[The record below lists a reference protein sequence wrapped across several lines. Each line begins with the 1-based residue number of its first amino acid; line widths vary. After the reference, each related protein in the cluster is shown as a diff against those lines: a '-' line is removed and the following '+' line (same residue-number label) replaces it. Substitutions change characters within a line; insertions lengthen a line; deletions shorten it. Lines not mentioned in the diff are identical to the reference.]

1 MQVGTLD
8 ALFRYPVK
16 SLGGEQLI
24 RSRLDTAGLPGDRI
38 LGLRDEEN
46 GEILSAK
53 RLPRML
59 GLQAH
64 RDEASGGVVITTAS
78 GELIDSADPFAS
90 ARLSAELG
98 RVVSLMPLVEEDT
111 HYRRRVPLNPDGVRR
126 LLGLSLQDELPSA
139 DVPDA
144 VRSVL
149 RQYVTWPGTYF
160 DVAPL
165 HLVTRQSL
173 DALSGGLDDIA
184 DPQRYRANLV
194 LDCKDLGDWPEQAW
208 IGQRLCIDDAV
219 IAITQATVRCAM
231 PRYAQ
236 RDLPDNPAV
245 SNSLRDRTGYV
256 FGVYARVIRHG
267 ELLCG
272 AEVGLE
278 PEPDLRQYY
287 DIPAFARPNEEV
299 PGPKP
304 RGDMLFRVTEVIRE
318 SAEISS
324 IWMQPVVG
332 QMLPFLPG
340 QHVIVR
346 LPGQAAESR
355 VYSISSGA
363 GEAGLRISVRC
374 NPARKAG
381 FTARLVGQLKPGDE
395 LRIRGPLGEFTAY
408 PASLNPLVLASAG
421 IGITP
426 FLSILRSTIAYQPQR
441 PIHLFHCVE
450 NPAGFAFEA
459 ELQTALRHLPN
470 LFVNVHAK
478 LPGEG
483 GERLVFSQKRLDGA
497 TLVSSPLFALGA
509 PIMIC
514 GSPQFADGI
523 ASQLRALGIDDA
535 RWASEQFVPAGSIGF
550 DNAAATEGPY
560 RVKVN
565 SEIEGTWSG
574 AANLLEWIEAT
585 GHSVPSGCRYGACG
599 GCSARLIAGT
609 VEYPVGLKVPDDPA
623 TVLLCVARPKCDV
636 KLEAQLYP
644 GG

>member
-1 MQVGTLD
+1 MQIGTLD
-8 ALFRYPVK
+8 ALWRYPVK
-16 SLGGEQLI
+16 SLGGERLR

-38 LGLRDEEN
+38 LCLRDEEN

-59 GLQAH
+59 GLRAH
-64 RDEASGGVVITTAS
+64 LDEASGGVLITTAS

-90 ARLSAELG
+90 ARLSAGLG
-98 RVVSLMPLVEEDT
+98 RVVSLLPLVEEDT

-173 DALSGGLDDIA
+173 DALSGGVDDIA

-208 IGQRLCIDDAV
+208 VGQRLCIGDAV

-245 SNSLRDRTGYV
+245 SHSLRDRTGYV
-256 FGVYARVIRHG
+256 LGVYARVIRHG

-278 PEPDLRQYY
+278 PEPDQRQYY
-287 DIPAFARPNEEV
+287 DVPVFARPNEDL
-299 PGPKP
+299 PGSRP

-324 IWMQPVVG
+324 IWMRPVVG

-346 LPGQAAESR
+346 LPGQGAESR

-363 GEAGLRISVRC
+363 GDGSLRISVRC
-374 NPARKAG
+374 NPAREVG
-381 FTARLVGQLKPGDE
+381 FTARLVGQIEPGDE

-408 PASLNPLVLASAG
+408 PAALEPLVLASAG

-426 FLSILRSTIAYQPQR
+426 FLSILRSTIARQSQR
-441 PIHLFHCVE
+441 PIHLFHCVD

-470 LFVNVHAK
+470 LCVNLHAK
-478 LPGEG
+478 LPREG
-483 GERLVFSQKRLDGA
+483 GERLVFIQTRLDGA

-509 PIMIC
+509 RIMIC
-514 GSPQFADGI
+514 GSPQFADGLG
-523 ASQLRALGIDDA
+523 SQLRALGIDDA
-535 RWASEQFVPAGSIGF
+535 IWASEQFVAAGNTGF
-550 DNAAATEGPY
+550 DNVAASEGAY

-565 SEIEGTWSG
+565 SELEGTWSG
-574 AANLLEWIEAT
+574 AANLLEWIEAA

-599 GCSARLIAGT
+599 GCAARLIAGT

-636 KLEAQLYP
+636 ELEVQLYP